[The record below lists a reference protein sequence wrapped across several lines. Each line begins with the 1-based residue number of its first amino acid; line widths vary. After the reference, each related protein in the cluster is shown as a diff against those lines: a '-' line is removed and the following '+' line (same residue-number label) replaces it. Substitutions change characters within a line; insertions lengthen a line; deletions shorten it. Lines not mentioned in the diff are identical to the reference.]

1 MNFVH
6 IGAGAGD
13 LDPSSNFRDG
23 FSEYVKNLD
32 CTKKNIFLIEANPKN
47 IEKLKECWKDYK
59 NAKIFNFAITP
70 NNFLEKKINL
80 FYSEEDGPHYQLLS
94 SDRNHIKNYF
104 PYSKIRQMAIDTMT
118 IGVFLK
124 KNFNNLTI
132 ESLSIDVEGLDCDIF
147 MDINLYDFDI
157 NNISIEYLHLNK
169 NQKKKIV
176 KKFTSNGYAYNGFG
190 VDHKNL
196 DWAFTKKKST
206 WNNLVAKILPYI
218 HRVHYKRLNKLI
230 YKL

>member
-23 FSEYVKNLD
+23 FSEYVKNFD
-32 CTKKNIFLIEANPKN
+32 CTEKNVFLIEANPKN
-47 IEKLKECWKDYK
+47 IEKLKECWKDFK
-59 NAKIFNFAITP
+59 NVKIFNFAIIP
-70 NNFLEKKINL
+70 NNFLEKKIYL
-80 FYSEEDGPHYQLLS
+80 YYSVEDGPHYQLLS
-94 SDRNHIKNYF
+94 NDKNHVKKYF
-104 PYSKIRQMAIDTMT
+104 PKSEVKHIVVDTMK
-118 IGVFLK
+118 IGDFFE

-132 ESLSIDVEGLDCDIF
+132 ESLSLDVEGLDCDIF
-147 MDINLYDFDI
+147 MDINLKDFNI
-157 NNISIEYLHLNK
+157 KNISIEYFHLNK
-169 NQKKKIV
+169 NQKKTII
-176 KKFTSNGYAYNGFG
+176 KKFISNGYTYNGFG
-190 VDHKNL
+190 IDHNNI
-196 DWAFTKKKST
+196 DWLFTKKKSI